1 MRKANV
7 SRKVGKIR
15 KPLPNVDKIKSGQY
29 LEEHEWRKNG
39 DKDRFIDNSIYFN
52 LIKGINRNN
61 KSPKILILGP
71 GIGEEVIE
79 LNKILKI
86 LKLNPEIESLGLT
99 NQLTK
104 KAKEVIKKDHSKNL
118 ALEEIDPN
126 NPEHKKLINSLKE
139 KFDYILAPTSIGI
152 HTRYPAYNC
161 FLCALALKPKGEAR
175 ITILSEDFSQSYID
189 LYKHQL
195 ETKEAYGY
203 KEREISKIEHELRF
217 AQRMKSQTKTIVPTI
232 YRMLNSYLKKDIR
245 EQYTVDIQ
253 PDSFNLRS
261 SILYIK
267 RNY

>member
-7 SRKVGKIR
+7 SKKIGR
-15 KPLPNVDKIKSGQY
+15 IREPLPNVKGIIEKRH
-29 LEEHEWRKNG
+29 LEIQEWPKNG
-39 DKDRFIDNSIYFN
+39 HEGRFIDNPIYFHVVKSI
-52 LIKGINRNN
+52 LKNN
-61 KSPKILILGP
+61 KSPRILVLGP
-71 GIGEEVIE
+71 GIGEEVVE
-79 LNKILKI
+79 LSRVLKG
-86 LKLNPEIESLGLT
+86 LKVNPEIESLGLT

-118 ALEEIDPN
+118 ALEEIDPSN
-126 NPEHKKLINSLKE
+126 AEHKKLINSLKE

-152 HTRYPAYNC
+152 HTRYSAYNG

-175 ITILSEDFSQSYID
+175 ITILSEDFSQNYID

-203 KEREISKIEHELRF
+203 KERETAKIEQELKLALRI
-217 AQRMKSQTKTIVPTI
+217 KTQTKTIVPTI
-232 YRMLNSYLKKDIR
+232 YRLLNSYFKRDVR